1 MSDLRQRVP
10 GHSLI
15 EQLLR
20 EWDLGNIHP
29 GKAPGEIVIDD
40 EARGWYLGVHGE
52 RWVATRLALLGP
64 EYTVLHSVPVG
75 RGDSDIDHIVV
86 GPTGVF
92 TLNTKFSPGR
102 RIWSAGWGVYV
113 GDREEKHF
121 IRNLDL
127 DLRRAEDRLSRS
139 VGFAV
144 HVTGLLVFVDPL
156 AMNRKA
162 PAGDGS
168 RDLRVI
174 SDAEL
179 LSTIGGHR
187 ILSDEQVASIGEAA
201 VRPTTWH
208 DSPRESTI
216 GTHIAREFSALEE
229 AVGSLATAGRPAP
242 SASRGTR
249 SLSRSSTAPRR
260 PAATQRRT
268 RTRRKKSARLEAL
281 VGAAAFL
288 GLAWLLSRPEGQALI
303 QGGFA
308 ALLLR

>member
-29 GKAPGEIVIDD
+29 GSAPGEIVIDD

-52 RWVATRLALLGP
+52 RWVATRLGLLGP

-75 RGDSDIDHIVV
+75 SGDSDIDHIVV

-127 DLRRAEDRLSRS
+127 EVRRAEDRLSRS
-139 VGFAV
+139 VGFTV
-144 HVTGLLVFVDPL
+144 PVMGLLVFVDPI
-156 AMNRKA
+156 AMTRKA
-162 PAGDGS
+162 PAGDDT

-179 LSTIGGHR
+179 LTTIGDRR
-187 ILSDEQVASIGEAA
+187 ILSDEQVAAIAESAA
-201 VRPTTWH
+201 RPATWH

-216 GTHIAREFSALEE
+216 GSHIAREFSALEE
-229 AVGSLATAGRPAP
+229 AVGPPTPIVDKPLSAAPRATR
-242 SASRGTR
+242 TR
-249 SLSRSSTAPRR
+249 ATAPRR
-260 PAATQRRT
+260 KPAAPARRT
-268 RTRRKKSARLEAL
+268 RARRKKTTRLEAL
-281 VGAAAFL
+281 IGAAVFL
-288 GLAWLLSRPEGQALI
+288 GLAWFLSRPEGQALL
-303 QGGFA
+303 QGVFT
-308 ALLLR
+308 ALLVR